1 MANGETRVCG
11 GCFGVVFIK
20 REIKRNGQ
28 KDVCEYC
35 GRTRNTLRLE
45 ELANLFETAFSTHY
59 ERTASE
65 QSPFEQAMGDTW
77 WRDGQPVLD
86 LMQEIGETTKEIAED
101 IRDLLESRHSTRE
114 DYEMGL
120 ETEFDS
126 DSYYESRAVPRGDL
140 DAEWRLFEHSLK
152 TESRYFSHTVMR
164 TLDKIFNDLKEH
176 RTYQG
181 ASVIVDAGPN
191 GTIKALYRARAFQS
205 QEGLFAA
212 LERPEISIGPPPP
225 AVAGAGRMNARG
237 IPVFYGATHPEAALA
252 EVRPP
257 VGSKVVVAQFNIAR
271 PLRLLDVASL
281 QSLSVGGSPF
291 DPMYLARKQKA
302 EFLEGLSERIT
313 MPVMPDDEAL
323 KYIPTQVIAEYLA
336 SLDNPTLDGMIYP
349 SVQTAEEMKN
359 VVLFHKAAVV
369 AKVKRPEGVKFSV
382 RDYESYEGS
391 PEIEYSV
398 VEEFD
403 SEAPSLPREESTMDE
418 LIAEMIA
425 EDNAIVDQRV
435 PALELSRKNVWVHHI
450 KRVAIT
456 SETFQLTR
464 KEWDKKTF
472 REFEESQKRNW
483 MSVKKPVDPIE
494 F

>member
-11 GCFGVVFIK
+11 GCFGDAFIK

-28 KDVCEYC
+28 KEVCEYC

-45 ELANLFETAFSTHY
+45 EIADLFETAFSTHY

-65 QSPFEQAMGDTW
+65 PSSFEQAMGDTW
-77 WRDGQPVLD
+77 WRDGQPVLE
-86 LMQEIGETTKEIAED
+86 LMQEIGEATKEIVED

-126 DSYYESRAVPRGDL
+126 DSHYESRAVPRGDL
-140 DAEWRLFEHSLK
+140 DAEWLSFEHSLK
-152 TESRYFSHTVMR
+152 TESRYFSHTVMQ

-176 RTYQG
+176 RTYRG

-191 GTIKALYRARAFQS
+191 GTIKALYRARVFQS
-205 QEGLFAA
+205 QESLFAA

-225 AVAGAGRMNARG
+225 TVAAAGRMNARG

-257 VGSKVVVAQFNIAR
+257 VGSKVVVAQFDIAR

-281 QSLSVGGSPF
+281 QSLSIGGSPF

-302 EFLEGLSERIT
+302 NFLEGLSERIT

-336 SLDNPTLDGMIYP
+336 SLDDPTLDGMIYP
-349 SVQTAEEMKN
+349 SVQAAQEMKN

-382 RDYESYEGS
+382 KDYENYEGG

-398 VEEFD
+398 IEEFD
-403 SEAPSLPREESTMDE
+403 SEALSVPQQEPTMDE
-418 LIAEMIA
+418 LIAEMMA
-425 EDNAIVDQRV
+425 EKNAVVDQRV
-435 PALELSRKNVWVHHI
+435 AALELSRENVYVHHI
-450 KRVAIT
+450 KRVAVT
-456 SETFQLTR
+456 SEAHQVSQR
-464 KEWDKKTF
+464 ESDKKTY
-472 REFEESQKRNW
+472 REFVERMNRQKVAIESIK
-483 MSVKKPVDPIE
+483 I
-494 F
+494 